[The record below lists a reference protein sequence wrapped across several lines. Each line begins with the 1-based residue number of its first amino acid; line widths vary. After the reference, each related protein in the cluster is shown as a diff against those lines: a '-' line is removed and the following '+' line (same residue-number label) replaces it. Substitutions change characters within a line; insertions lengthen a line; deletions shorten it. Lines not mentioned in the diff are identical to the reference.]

1 MTYKKAA
8 NHLKAADMNV
18 YLYDNGG
25 IQAIQA
31 DNILLNQ
38 VVLHPFDEPLQQI
51 YLRQYNDE
59 TISYVP
65 LLTHTCEI
73 AIESKAVTYTGRLDN
88 QPYTVRLSLHEHGY
102 FYDVAFAGLS
112 QTADLVFSQDL
123 GLAEEGALRSNEA
136 YTSQYIDIRVVEA
149 ESGYRLLAKQNQ
161 AQNGAF
167 PQIEVG
173 SFQPTVAYA
182 TDGFDVYGLSYKQT
196 GELSGLKQPK
206 LASRIYQYEMSQL
219 WLQTETFKPNEAV
232 NATFYVWYKKDIGQ
246 HASETIDADLLK
258 TTYRELIKGEVAQT
272 KTAGFKMPITHLA
285 GKSWSNEKIDSR
297 YETIVTPERNSDE
310 AYLSFFTAEHSH
322 VVTLQKELLVAR
334 QHGHVLLDKVDV
346 LKPQHTLAT
355 TSWMTGVFNS
365 QVVQGNTNLNK
376 WLTHSRNPL
385 NILRNSGQRIYLKT
399 TTGLQLLTM
408 PTLFEMGANYTR
420 WFYQLDNDVLVVTNE
435 VTSESKEIRL
445 TITSENKLSYSFV
458 ITTNH
463 SFGANEHEENCAV
476 DSVEETNAI
485 LFNVKGLPRYA
496 LLFDGSQIKT
506 KTNSDYFVEGMAAEA
521 DLTVLETTPQTEFVL
536 TLQTGDREGLPQAGT
551 FIEEQAKITAYYKGL
566 VNDLAF
572 EAPTALATT
581 LNLTTFWYTHNMLV
595 HYASPHGLEQYS
607 GAAWGTRDVCQGPF
621 EFFRTF
627 NNKEA
632 MKSILRELYSHQ
644 YEQTGDWPQ
653 WFMFDDYREI
663 QQEESHGDII
673 VWPLKIIGD
682 YLQQT
687 GDIAFLDEVLPY
699 TDNHTFKQTTGDT
712 LRAHMDKAIATIE
725 SHFMPGTFLSNYGNG
740 DWDDTLQPA
749 SVAIKERLV
758 SSWTVTLTY
767 QVFKTLAEVL
777 PDNKKVSALAAGIK
791 ADFEKY
797 CLATDDVIPGFLE
810 FEETGHVT
818 PLIHPTDTKTNIS
831 YRLIPLTRSI
841 IAGLVSKEQAEK
853 QLALIKKE
861 LHFED
866 GVRLMNHPA
875 QYQDGISQYFKRAEQ
890 AANFGREVGLAY
902 LHAHI
907 RYVEALVAMGETT
920 AVTELLRINPVVV
933 HETVASALPRQ
944 RNAYFSSS
952 DAQFINRYD
961 AAENFDKLRTG
972 DIAVAGGWRVYSSGP
987 GIYLH
992 QLISQCVGLRETAT
1006 SYVFD
1011 PVLDLKE
1018 LPLKVTQTLANRPVH
1033 ISIEA
1038 GDQTSLVVNDS
1049 EIVTKATTG
1058 IYRNSGITLEKSMI
1072 DSILKEDDNHI
1083 TLVISQ

>member
-1 MTYKKAA
+1 MTYKKAP
-8 NHLKAADMNV
+8 HRLNV
-18 YLYDNGG
+18 DDFNAYLYPNGS
-25 IQAIQA
+25 IQAVQV

-51 YLRQYNDE
+51 YLRLYDDNNI
-59 TISYVP
+59 TYTP
-65 LLTHTCEI
+65 LLQSDCEVT
-73 AIESKAVTYTGRLDN
+73 IEETAVTYSGQVN
-88 QPYTVRLSLHEHGY
+88 HQPYTVRLSLHGQGY
-102 FYDVAFAGLS
+102 FYDVAVAGIS
-112 QTADLVFSQDL
+112 QQTDLVFSQDL

-136 YTSQYIDIRVVEA
+136 YTSQYIDIRAVEQA
-149 ESGYRLLAKQNQ
+149 DGYRLLAKQNQ

-173 SFQPTVAYA
+173 SFEPTVAYA
-182 TDGFDVYGLSYKQT
+182 TDDFDVYGLSYKQT
-196 GELSGLKQPK
+196 GELAGLKVPQLP
-206 LASRIYQYEMSQL
+206 SRIYQYEMSQL
-219 WLQTETFKPNEAV
+219 WLQTAPFNANESV
-232 NATFYVWYKKDIGQ
+232 QATFYVWYTKDIGQ
-246 HASETIDADLLK
+246 NPSSVVEPALLK
-258 TTYRELIKGEVAQT
+258 QTYAELKASNVVETQT
-272 KTAGFKMPITHLA
+272 AHFKTRITPLA
-285 GKSWSNEKIDSR
+285 GQSWDNNEIERR
-297 YETIVTPERNSDE
+297 YNQPVAPEKNSAGD
-310 AYLSFFTAEHSH
+310 YLSFFTPEHSH
-322 VVTLQKELLVAR
+322 VVTAAKELIVAR
-334 QHGHVLLDKVDV
+334 QHGQVLLDKVDV
-346 LKPQHTLAT
+346 EQPQQTLAT

-376 WLTHSRNPL
+376 WLTHSRNTL

-399 TTGLQLLTM
+399 ATGLQLLTL
-408 PTLFEMGANYTR
+408 PSLFEMGANYTR
-420 WFYQLDNDVLVVTNE
+420 WFYQLADDVLVITNE

-445 TITSENKLSYSFV
+445 TITSEKQHDYTFV

-463 SFGANEHEENCAV
+463 SFGANEHDENSV
-476 DSVEETNAI
+476 VEERHEEGCISYHAA
-485 LFNVKGLPRYA
+485 GLPRYA
-496 LLFDGSQIKT
+496 LTFDNSKINT
-506 KTNSDYFVEGMAAEA
+506 ITNSDYFVEGMAADA
-521 DLTVLETTPQTEFVL
+521 DLTVIETTPQPEFTLVL
-536 TLQTGDREGLPQAGT
+536 QAGERQDLPTAGT
-551 FIEEQAKITAYYKGL
+551 FSEEQAKIVTYYKTL
-566 VNDLAF
+566 VNQLTF
-572 EAPTALATT
+572 ETPTKLATT

-627 NNKEA
+627 NNQAA

-682 YLQQT
+682 YIQQT
-687 GDIAFLDEVLPY
+687 GDLAFLEEVIPY
-699 TDNHTFKQTTGDT
+699 TDNVTFKQTAGDT

-725 SHFMPGTFLSNYGNG
+725 SNFMPGTYLSNYGNG

-777 PDNKKVSALAAGIK
+777 PDNEKVATLAAGIK

-797 CLATDDVIPGFLE
+797 CLDVDDVIPGFLE
-810 FEETGHVT
+810 FEEHGEVS

-841 IAGLVSKEQAEK
+841 ISGLVSKEQAEK

-875 QYQDGISQYFKRAEQ
+875 QYHDGISQYFKRAEQ

-920 AVTELLRINPVVV
+920 AVNELLRINPVVV
-933 HETVASALPRQ
+933 HETVTTALPRQ

-961 AAENFDKLRTG
+961 AAENFEQLRTG
-972 DIAVAGGWRVYSSGP
+972 DVAVAGGWRVYSSGP

-1006 SYVFD
+1006 AYVFD
-1011 PVLDLKE
+1011 PVLDVAE
-1018 LPLKVTQTLANRPVH
+1018 LPLKVTQLIAGRPVE

-1038 GDQTSLVVNDS
+1038 GDKTSLVVNDTKL
-1049 EIVTKATTG
+1049 VTTTTTEK
-1058 IYRNSGITLEKSMI
+1058 YRNSGITLEKAAI
-1072 DSILKEDDNHI
+1072 DSILKVEDNYI
-1083 TLVISQ
+1083 KLVITQ